1 VKHSA
6 STFLLANSR
15 ANGTSY
21 DSRNVSE
28 LKGRSNIAWSSDGA
42 GMNQETTT
50 LLARLRGFLLP
61 EGDAV
66 ARGLK
71 TVRIFEKGEMRTS
84 AEARWMSFT
93 SEQTLQTQC
102 SGFRWE
108 ARTSGVV
115 ITDAYEEGHGM
126 AMSRLA
132 GLLTLKKASS
142 GPELDRARYSAISH
156 P

>member
-1 VKHSA
+1 MS
-6 STFLLANSR
+6 
-15 ANGTSY
+15 
-21 DSRNVSE
+21 
-28 LKGRSNIAWSSDGA
+28 
-42 GMNQETTT
+42 QETAL

-84 AEARWMSFT
+84 AAARWMSFT
-93 SEQTLQTQC
+93 AELAFQTKFSE
-102 SGFRWE
+102 FRWE

-115 ITDAYEEGHGM
+115 ITDAYEDGLGI

-132 GLLTLKKASS
+132 GLLTLKR
-142 GPELDRARYSAISH
+142 PRAGRHLTAVRFSAISV